1 MFDADAKAVLD
12 AIQGEE
18 RATRLVLRARIEE
31 LFGQELPTD
40 LRVYVDRLE
49 QEDLEQASNLFQCVD
64 GEELASDL
72 EPNAFTSALR
82 HQIAL
87 FAAFTAS
94 VPIGKDGGGQWYYVA
109 LEAPHELGI
118 YGPGVGELRLLA
130 DSFSS
135 FLGLVRAEQQI
146 ADHIEEH
153 EDELDPDAIYEGD
166 ETLDLS
172 RAGLE
177 DAKRLFDALKGHVRL
192 TGFNDSDVC
201 SDFDELFI
209 GQRGGV
215 WPLDAQS
222 RLFADHERA
231 HPLVRMLDHMGLW
244 ELEAECT
251 DFVRV
256 PDALYALWR
265 LYFGDDDAALTQ
277 ALVRCESHVA
287 GMVRDAATFMHG
299 LLDAPEEWAGQ
310 NHLRTLR
317 ELVLAGDPVALSEPP
332 DGSEALSAADP
343 TDSAAMTKFKAKV
356 RELPATADAWDA
368 LTYGYFAE
376 ERWEEMHGCAEVSIA
391 LRPQHYYAWMQRG
404 IARHMMEQYNDAL
417 ADFNVGLCF
426 GDHNNL
432 LLNKAIAYKDLG
444 RHKQMID
451 TLRALPRHSRRDTI
465 AAVEGLAEYVAEV
478 ER

>member
-1 MFDADAKAVLD
+1 MFEADAQ
-12 AIQGEE
+12 AILEAIEGEK
-18 RATRLVLRARIEE
+18 RPTPLVLRARIEE
-31 LFGQELPTD
+31 LFGTELPTD
-40 LRVYVDRLE
+40 LHVYVDRLE
-49 QEDLEQASNLFQCVD
+49 REDLDQASNLCQCVD
-64 GEELASDL
+64 GTELASDL

-94 VPIGKDGGGQWYYVA
+94 VPVGKDGGGQWYYVA

-130 DSFSS
+130 DSFTS

-146 ADHIEEH
+146 ADHITDH
-153 EDELDPDAIYEGD
+153 EDELDADAIYEGD
-166 ETLDLS
+166 EKLDLN

-177 DAKRLFDALKGHVRL
+177 DAKRLFDALVGHVRL
-192 TGFNDSDVC
+192 TGFEDSDVC

-209 GQRGGV
+209 GQRGEV
-215 WPLDAQS
+215 WPLDAKSQ
-222 RLFADHERA
+222 LFTDHERA

-265 LYFGDDDAALTQ
+265 LYFGSDDAALTQ
-277 ALVRCESHVA
+277 ALVRCESHAA
-287 GMVRDAATFMHG
+287 GMVRDASTFMRG
-299 LLDAPEEWAGQ
+299 LLDAPEDWAGQ

-317 ELVLAGDPVALSEPP
+317 ALVLAGEPDTLCEPP
-332 DGSEALSAADP
+332 DGSDALAAADP
-343 TDSAAMTKFKAKV
+343 ADNTTMTKFKAQV
-356 RELPATADAWDA
+356 RKLPTTADAWDQ
-368 LTYGYFAE
+368 LTYAYFAE
-376 ERWEEMHGCAEVSIA
+376 ERWEEMHACADVSIA

-404 IARHMMEQYNDAL
+404 IARHVMERYEEAL

-426 GDHNNL
+426 GDHTNL
-432 LLNKAIAYKDLG
+432 LLNKAISYKDLG

-465 AAVEGLAEYVAEV
+465 AAVEGLADHVDEV
-478 ER
+478 GN